1 MVNLDIKFWGEKMKK
16 IQFLVIAA
24 ILSFGLI
31 ISSAILSNMVEK
43 VNKREDSISVKGVA
57 ERKVKANK
65 GVLILTLMRSN
76 KIAEDAY
83 SKLEE
88 DLTTIKDEITILNLV
103 ENEIEYSNI
112 KTEPIYNGNTKEIS
126 SYNVYQTITITT
138 NKVDTLANTSL
149 ELSKLTLKLP
159 NLVVDTPEYYL
170 TDIEKYKNDLI
181 KSATNNAKNTAI
193 DVLKVN
199 GKEIGD
205 IKSLIQDE
213 YKIFTTIDLNSNK
226 TQKSNELSAINK
238 VIRANVTATYVIK

>member
-76 KIAEDAY
+76 KTAEDAY

-88 DLTTIKDEITILNLV
+88 DLTTIKDEITILDLV

>member
-76 KIAEDAY
+76 KTAEDAY

-88 DLTTIKDEITILNLV
+88 DLTTIKDEITILDLV

-112 KTEPIYNGNTKEIS
+112 KTEPHPLKN
-126 SYNVYQTITITT
+126 SY
-138 NKVDTLANTSL
+138 
-149 ELSKLTLKLP
+149 
-159 NLVVDTPEYYL
+159 EYP
-170 TDIEKYKNDLI
+170 
-181 KSATNNAKNTAI
+181 
-193 DVLKVN
+193 
-199 GKEIGD
+199 
-205 IKSLIQDE
+205 
-213 YKIFTTIDLNSNK
+213 
-226 TQKSNELSAINK
+226 
-238 VIRANVTATYVIK
+238 

>member
-1 MVNLDIKFWGEKMKK
+1 VVNLDIKFWGEKMKK

-76 KIAEDAY
+76 KTAEDAY

-88 DLTTIKDEITILNLV
+88 DLTTIKDEITILDLV

>member
-76 KIAEDAY
+76 KTAEDAY

-88 DLTTIKDEITILNLV
+88 DLTTIKDEITIL
-103 ENEIEYSNI
+103 
-112 KTEPIYNGNTKEIS
+112 
-126 SYNVYQTITITT
+126 
-138 NKVDTLANTSL
+138 
-149 ELSKLTLKLP
+149 

>member
-76 KIAEDAY
+76 KTAEDAY

-88 DLTTIKDEITILNLV
+88 DLTTIKDEITILDLV

-112 KTEPIYNGNTKEIS
+112 KTEPIYNGNTKEIL

-149 ELSKLTLKLP
+149 ELSKLTLK
-159 NLVVDTPEYYL
+159 
-170 TDIEKYKNDLI
+170 
-181 KSATNNAKNTAI
+181 
-193 DVLKVN
+193 
-199 GKEIGD
+199 
-205 IKSLIQDE
+205 
-213 YKIFTTIDLNSNK
+213 
-226 TQKSNELSAINK
+226 
-238 VIRANVTATYVIK
+238 

>member
-1 MVNLDIKFWGEKMKK
+1 VVNLDIKFWGEKMKK

-76 KIAEDAY
+76 KTAEDAY

>member
-1 MVNLDIKFWGEKMKK
+1 
-16 IQFLVIAA
+16 
-24 ILSFGLI
+24 
-31 ISSAILSNMVEK
+31 
-43 VNKREDSISVKGVA
+43 
-57 ERKVKANK
+57 
-65 GVLILTLMRSN
+65 MRSN
-76 KIAEDAY
+76 KTAEDAY

-88 DLTTIKDEITILNLV
+88 DLTTIKDEITILDLV

-112 KTEPIYNGNTKEIS
+112 KTEPIYNGNTKEIL

>member
-76 KIAEDAY
+76 KTAEDAY

-88 DLTTIKDEITILNLV
+88 DLTTIKDEITILDLV

-112 KTEPIYNGNTKEIS
+112 KTEPIYNGNTKEIL

-170 TDIEKYKNDLI
+170 TDNQSGYAPVTQIRHNMQVLPQCQLQRPSSFYLHPFKHLEPESLFI
-181 KSATNNAKNTAI
+181 K
-193 DVLKVN
+193 
-199 GKEIGD
+199 
-205 IKSLIQDE
+205 
-213 YKIFTTIDLNSNK
+213 
-226 TQKSNELSAINK
+226 
-238 VIRANVTATYVIK
+238 TY

>member
-76 KIAEDAY
+76 KTAEDAY

-88 DLTTIKDEITILNLV
+88 DLTTIKDEITILDLV

-112 KTEPIYNGNTKEIS
+112 KTEPIYNGNTKIKKVKPNNDVEVEDIQEEYVVIKADQYKKMLAVYNEAQEKKAKLEKNRDNS
-126 SYNVYQTITITT
+126 STA
-138 NKVDTLANTSL
+138 KF
-149 ELSKLTLKLP
+149 K
-159 NLVVDTPEYYL
+159 
-170 TDIEKYKNDLI
+170 LI
-181 KSATNNAKNTAI
+181 KERSDSSSIGN
-193 DVLKVN
+193 LK
-199 GKEIGD
+199 KASIIPIE
-205 IKSLIQDE
+205 
-213 YKIFTTIDLNSNK
+213 
-226 TQKSNELSAINK
+226 
-238 VIRANVTATYVIK
+238 

>member
-1 MVNLDIKFWGEKMKK
+1 
-16 IQFLVIAA
+16 
-24 ILSFGLI
+24 
-31 ISSAILSNMVEK
+31 MVEK

-76 KIAEDAY
+76 KTAEDAY

-88 DLTTIKDEITILNLV
+88 DLTTIKDEITILDLV

-112 KTEPIYNGNTKEIS
+112 KTEPIYNGNTKEIL

-159 NLVVDTPEYYL
+159 NLDSSILVIL
-170 TDIEKYKNDLI
+170 SSNFFK
-181 KSATNNAKNTAI
+181 
-193 DVLKVN
+193 
-199 GKEIGD
+199 KESDYQCSRCGRWENRRC
-205 IKSLIQDE
+205 STLW
-213 YKIFTTIDLNSNK
+213 T
-226 TQKSNELSAINK
+226 
-238 VIRANVTATYVIK
+238 

>member
-1 MVNLDIKFWGEKMKK
+1 VVNLDIKFWGEKMKK

-57 ERKVKANK
+57 ERRVKANK

>member
-1 MVNLDIKFWGEKMKK
+1 M
-16 IQFLVIAA
+16 
-24 ILSFGLI
+24 
-31 ISSAILSNMVEK
+31 
-43 VNKREDSISVKGVA
+43 
-57 ERKVKANK
+57 
-65 GVLILTLMRSN
+65 
-76 KIAEDAY
+76 
-83 SKLEE
+83 
-88 DLTTIKDEITILNLV
+88 
-103 ENEIEYSNI
+103 
-112 KTEPIYNGNTKEIS
+112 

-181 KSATNNAKNTAI
+181 KSATNSAKNTAI

>member
-1 MVNLDIKFWGEKMKK
+1 M
-16 IQFLVIAA
+16 
-24 ILSFGLI
+24 
-31 ISSAILSNMVEK
+31 
-43 VNKREDSISVKGVA
+43 
-57 ERKVKANK
+57 
-65 GVLILTLMRSN
+65 
-76 KIAEDAY
+76 
-83 SKLEE
+83 
-88 DLTTIKDEITILNLV
+88 
-103 ENEIEYSNI
+103 
-112 KTEPIYNGNTKEIS
+112 

-138 NKVDTLANTSL
+138 NKVDTLANTAL

>member
-76 KIAEDAY
+76 KTAEDAY

-88 DLTTIKDEITILNLV
+88 DLTTIKNELTILVLV
-103 ENEIEYSNI
+103 ENELDIIII
-112 KTEPIYNGNTKEIS
+112 KPELTFNGITKEILS
-126 SYNVYQTITITT
+126 INVYQPITITR
-138 NKVDTLANTSL
+138 NK
-149 ELSKLTLKLP
+149 
-159 NLVVDTPEYYL
+159 
-170 TDIEKYKNDLI
+170 
-181 KSATNNAKNTAI
+181 
-193 DVLKVN
+193 
-199 GKEIGD
+199 
-205 IKSLIQDE
+205 
-213 YKIFTTIDLNSNK
+213 
-226 TQKSNELSAINK
+226 
-238 VIRANVTATYVIK
+238 

>member
-76 KIAEDAY
+76 KTAEDAY

-112 KTEPIYNGNTKEIS
+112 KTEPIYNGNTKEIL

-170 TDIEKYKNDLI
+170 TDIGKYKNDLI

>member
-76 KIAEDAY
+76 KTAEDAY

>member
-76 KIAEDAY
+76 KTAEDA
-83 SKLEE
+83 
-88 DLTTIKDEITILNLV
+88 TTIKDEITILDLV

-112 KTEPIYNGNTKEIS
+112 KTEPIYNGNTKEIL